1 MRIISAGCSHKSALM
16 TPPPTPIS
24 AESLVLVRFPTLIR
38 GYVSALKLF
47 SVVVISH

>member
-16 TPPPTPIS
+16 TPPTPIS

-38 GYVSALKLF
+38 GYDSALKLF